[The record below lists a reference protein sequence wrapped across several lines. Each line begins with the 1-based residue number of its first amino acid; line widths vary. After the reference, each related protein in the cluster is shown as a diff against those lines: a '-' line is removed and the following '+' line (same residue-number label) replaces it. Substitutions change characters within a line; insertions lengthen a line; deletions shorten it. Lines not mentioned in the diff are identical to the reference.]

1 MCIPAWHTFNQRHIF
16 CLLIVLA
23 FSHSSTVM
31 AETAQNNYML
41 ECQGC
46 HKMDGSGTV
55 ESVPTLKNHMAKF
68 LLVPGGREF
77 LVQVPGSAQS
87 PLSDQEL
94 TDTLNWM
101 LSEFGPIDIVN
112 RHPQYTVENV
122 SIWRKTP
129 LIEVQAVRE
138 KLIQAIA
145 TIGD

>member
-1 MCIPAWHTFNQRHIF
+1 MCIPAWYAFSQRHFI
-16 CLLIVLA
+16 CLLILLT
-23 FSHSSTVM
+23 FSHSSTVV
-31 AETAQNNYML
+31 AETGQNSYML

-46 HKMDGSGTV
+46 HGTDGSGTV
-55 ESVPTLKNHMAKF
+55 ESVPALKNQMAKF

-101 LSEFGPIDIVN
+101 LSEFGPIDIAH
-112 RHPQYTVENV
+112 RHPQYTPDNV
-122 SIWRKTP
+122 SKWRKTP
-129 LIEVQAVRE
+129 LIDVQTVRE
-138 KLIQAIA
+138 KLMQAIA

>member
-1 MCIPAWHTFNQRHIF
+1 MCIPAWYAFSRHYFIG
-16 CLLIVLA
+16 LLISIA
-23 FSHSSTVM
+23 FGYSSAVV
-31 AETAQNNYML
+31 AETGQNSYML

-46 HKMDGSGTV
+46 HGKDGSGTV
-55 ESVPTLKNHMAKF
+55 ESVPALKNNMAKF

-112 RHPQYTVENV
+112 RHPAYTPENV
-122 SIWRKTP
+122 SRWRKTP
-129 LIEVQAVRE
+129 LIDVQTARE
-138 KLIQAIA
+138 KLMQAIA